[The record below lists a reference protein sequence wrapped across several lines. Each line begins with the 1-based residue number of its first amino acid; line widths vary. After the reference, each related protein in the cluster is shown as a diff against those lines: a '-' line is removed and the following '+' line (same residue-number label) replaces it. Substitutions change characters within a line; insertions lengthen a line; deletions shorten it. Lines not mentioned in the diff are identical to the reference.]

1 MSDSSGQASAGGAAP
16 PPATAIA
23 APLNPALAK
32 AAAES
37 AAAIALACTP
47 QAVQQQQ
54 AARLA
59 AVRLEH
65 ACGTTL
71 AALCPREKLIP
82 IPGHA
87 IRAADGSGLL
97 MVPAYQ
103 RITFIP
109 GQTTV
114 DENGVT
120 KTTPNRRMYSVVEG
134 DPVPLKPPTAEE
146 LAAFDRA
153 VQKAKA
159 ERGQERAQL
168 FAELAK
174 DAEEHDGGSATKPAS
189 PDFMFRVRA
198 PQQRPAPTSRSG
210 RQLLEPRYSDPLDG
224 GDSSSALEWEGEPIL
239 NLVTA
244 VLGAGVLGFPFCFK
258 TCGLGLAVVL
268 VLVTLAAAE
277 LSMRLLLMSSQLTG
291 KRSYE
296 ELARHTYGRAG
307 QAAVDSCIIA
317 MNVGSVVAYLN
328 ILTDTIS
335 SVAGTV
341 IPPGAEPSRNMM
353 LGVVT
358 MAGCLPVALL
368 VKSAQLLTAV
378 SSLSMVFL
386 LFFCALIA
394 LLPFSPTPN
403 TGARGGGWRPLLW
416 WRWEGVLVAFPIVSY
431 GFTAHQYLFNIYP
444 AAQRPS
450 MRKMTAAVQRGM
462 LLSAAIYV
470 AVGACGYS
478 AFGARCRAF
487 DLLNKLT
494 QTEGQP
500 KGAQTIPRAEL
511 QRCTGLCFASVK
523 KAGLLATLEGGE
535 GFVIAKINSPDATT
549 WSAPLFIKLFA
560 GGLGLTMGY
569 SQIDSLIVLDTQE
582 AVQRYSRP
590 HKFDLNMEAAAVGPF
605 NNLAAHD
612 DASVGALGDES
623 FIYSVAKGTLVDI
636 SYKGLRYTLDESK
649 NRALY
654 GDASPA
660 DILAGTVQPPA
671 AMQELQGALT
681 SFMKTGRLQHIPD
694 EH

>member
-1 MSDSSGQASAGGAAP
+1 MMELTAS
-16 PPATAIA
+16 
-23 APLNPALAK
+23 
-32 AAAES
+32 
-37 AAAIALACTP
+37 
-47 QAVQQQQ
+47 
-54 AARLA
+54 
-59 AVRLEH
+59 
-65 ACGTTL
+65 
-71 AALCPREKLIP
+71 
-82 IPGHA
+82 
-87 IRAADGSGLL
+87 IRAASDTR
-97 MVPAYQ
+97 A
-103 RITFIP
+103 
-109 GQTTV
+109 
-114 DENGVT
+114 
-120 KTTPNRRMYSVVEG
+120 RRAAGTGNQSQEEASSSAA
-134 DPVPLKPPTAEE
+134 PV
-146 LAAFDRA
+146 
-153 VQKAKA
+153 Q
-159 ERGQERAQL
+159 
-168 FAELAK
+168 
-174 DAEEHDGGSATKPAS
+174 GGSATKPAS
-189 PDFMFRVRA
+189 PDFMFR
-198 PQQRPAPTSRSG
+198 TSRSG

-403 TGARGGGWRPLLW
+403 TGPLLW

-478 AFGARCRAF
+478 AFGARTAGDVLRNFGGQGASGVRLQAERVLKYGF
-487 DLLNKLT
+487 GVSLL
-494 QTEGQP
+494 G
-500 KGAQTIPRAEL
+500 TIPLTVIPLHATFAPWLALCTPAQIGRAH
-511 QRCTGLCFASVK
+511 V
-523 KAGLLATLEGGE
+523 
-535 GFVIAKINSPDATT
+535 
-549 WSAPLFIKLFA
+549 
-560 GGLGLTMGY
+560 
-569 SQIDSLIVLDTQE
+569 
-582 AVQRYSRP
+582 
-590 HKFDLNMEAAAVGPF
+590 
-605 NNLAAHD
+605 
-612 DASVGALGDES
+612 
-623 FIYSVAKGTLVDI
+623 
-636 SYKGLRYTLDESK
+636 
-649 NRALY
+649 
-654 GDASPA
+654 
-660 DILAGTVQPPA
+660 
-671 AMQELQGALT
+671 
-681 SFMKTGRLQHIPD
+681 
-694 EH
+694 